1 MHKDFDRVLLTHEQ
15 IEDRI
20 TEMAAEIG
28 RDYADKNPLFIG
40 ILKGSVFFFADLLRH
55 LSMPGEIDFMS
66 VSSYGMGS
74 ESSGTVRMLKDVDRP
89 ITGRHVVIVEDI
101 VDSGTTLAY
110 LHEMLLSRGP
120 ASVRICTLLDKPD
133 RRKTP
138 VDIAYCGFTIP
149 DEFIVGYG
157 IDYAEKYRLYPDIY
171 VLSPSAYR

>member
-1 MHKDFDRVLLTHEQ
+1 MHKDLDRVLLTHEQ

-20 TEMAAEIG
+20 TEMAAESD

-171 VLSPSAYR
+171 VLSPRAYQ

>member
-20 TEMAAEIG
+20 TEMAAEID

-89 ITGRHVVIVEDI
+89 ITGRHVVIVEDM

-171 VLSPSAYR
+171 VLSPRAYQ

>member
-15 IEDRI
+15 IENRI

-66 VSSYGMGS
+66 VSRYGMGS

>member
-1 MHKDFDRVLLTHEQ
+1 MHKDFDRVLFTHEQ
-15 IEDRI
+15 IEQRI

-28 RDYADKNPLFIG
+28 RDYSDKNPLFIG

-66 VSSYGMGS
+66 LSSYGMGS
-74 ESSGTVRMLKDVDRP
+74 ETSGTVRMLKDVDRP
-89 ITGRHVVIVEDI
+89 ITGRHVVVVEDI

-110 LHEMLLSRGP
+110 LHDMLLSRNP

-138 VDIAYCGFTIP
+138 VDISYCGFTIP

-171 VLSPSAYR
+171 VLSPSAYQ

>member
-1 MHKDFDRVLLTHEQ
+1 MHKDLDRVLLTHEQ

-20 TEMAAEIG
+20 TEMAAEID

-171 VLSPSAYR
+171 VLSPRAYQ

>member
-20 TEMAAEIG
+20 TEMAAEID

-171 VLSPSAYR
+171 VLSPRAYQ